1 MMVLT
6 LIMMVMMVINMMVL
20 MVIMMVTIV
29 MMVINCP
36 IRQALASY
44 LCRFLHSWKACY
56 AKATAVQTA
65 KPLITHGVKRVKAIF
80 KPETLFVE
88 KVPRKP

>member
-1 MMVLT
+1 MLLAINMMVLT
-6 LIMMVMMVINMMVL
+6 LIMMVMMVMMVINMMVL
-20 MVIMMVTIV
+20 MAIMMVTIV

-44 LCRFLHSWKACY
+44 LCCFLHSWKACY

-65 KPLITHGVKRVKAIF
+65 KPPITHGVK
-80 KPETLFVE
+80 
-88 KVPRKP
+88 

>member
-6 LIMMVMMVINMMVL
+6 LIMMVMMVMMVINMMVL
-20 MVIMMVTIV
+20 MAIMMVTIV

-56 AKATAVQTA
+56 AKATAVQIA
-65 KPLITHGVKRVKAIF
+65 KPPITHGVK
-80 KPETLFVE
+80 
-88 KVPRKP
+88 